1 MLILQQVLNHIKS
14 AEPDTS
20 RRQALVQ
27 TIINADKL
35 AKIESRIA
43 FLVRMR

>member
-1 MLILQQVLNHIKS
+1 MLLLQVLHHVKS

-20 RRQALVQ
+20 HRQALVQ

-43 FLVRMR
+43 L